1 MENISKE
8 NRKKRTIKKKVEN
21 HHLHM
26 AARPTAEYKSRKMKK
41 NNDISRLIDDSLI
54 LPKATGICRYYKAVH
69 TAAAGC

>member
-1 MENISKE
+1 
-8 NRKKRTIKKKVEN
+8 
-21 HHLHM
+21 M